1 MVEMLSLIVIIVV
14 ATLAIVHGVIAEK
27 RYNELQVEVLKTL
40 GFPNW
45 DIVPYYDEYIPVK
58 SRREFEKYD
67 KVLFLKEN
75 ESKFVRVQQI
85 MKRKSSVA
93 ACFNSFLADNRFK
106 SNHQYKRLLKP
117 IYTVLLNASTYRIS
131 VRYRSPAGRINLTKE
146 IPLS

>member
-45 DIVPYYDEYIPVK
+45 DIVPYYDEYITVK

-67 KVLFLKEN
+67 KVLF
-75 ESKFVRVQQI
+75 
-85 MKRKSSVA
+85 
-93 ACFNSFLADNRFK
+93 
-106 SNHQYKRLLKP
+106 
-117 IYTVLLNASTYRIS
+117 
-131 VRYRSPAGRINLTKE
+131 
-146 IPLS
+146 